1 MKKLKPERNSPDS
14 LLSQLQPL
22 NVSLIDVPKESRDK
36 VICNIKSSERS
47 CGLCKIVLGSG

>member
-1 MKKLKPERNSPDS
+1 MKKLKPERNSRDS
-14 LLSQLQPL
+14 LLNQLQPL